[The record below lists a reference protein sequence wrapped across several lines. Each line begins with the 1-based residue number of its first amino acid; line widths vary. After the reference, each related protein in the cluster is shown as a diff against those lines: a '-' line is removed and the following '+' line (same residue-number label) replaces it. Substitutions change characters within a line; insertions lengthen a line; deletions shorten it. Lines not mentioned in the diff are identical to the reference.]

1 MNKTVNINLGGVVFH
16 IDEEAYLKLS
26 NYLDAIK
33 RSLNNT
39 NGQDEIIKD
48 IELRIAELISAKHS
62 SDKQVIVMSEIDE
75 VIAIMGQPEDYRIDG
90 ETGETDQANSEATSP
105 QPSSKSYKSKK
116 LYRDKDDAMIGGV
129 LAGLGYYFGIERVY
143 LRLILL
149 AALFFYGFGFLTY
162 IILWIVIPEAKT
174 TSEKLEM
181 KGEPVNIS
189 SIEKKVREEFN
200 SVSEKIKNKDYDS
213 LGNQLKSNASKVGS
227 TLSEVIHTIIKLIG
241 KIAGIC
247 IVVLSILFLIGLTLA
262 SFALSSTTFIE
273 FPWTN
278 YLLAGNLAEYP
289 TWIFGLMMWLALGIP
304 ALFITLLG
312 FKLISPR
319 SNSIGKPAKYT
330 LITLCILAFIALS
343 YVGVEQVSAFKL
355 AGKSIQKDALPIT
368 NKDTLHIRFQHD
380 ESFGTEDEEN
390 AFLVTE
396 DAQNHSVIYS
406 NNIRFNVYKSA
417 DASTYLEIVRK
428 ARGKKAV
435 EARVAA
441 EKINYSYSFSNKQLI
456 LNDFLLTDVKNKFR
470 NQEVI
475 INLYVPE
482 GMHFMT
488 DSSVQNFDESDN
500 SFFNL
505 HHSSDAYLYRVES
518 NKVVCTNCPPEED
531 ENEDTNGGVSI
542 HVDQDSTSTGVS
554 INKTGVH
561 VNLQT
566 NN

>member
-1 MNKTVNINLGGVVFH
+1 MNKTVNINLGGIVFH
-16 IDEEAYLKLS
+16 IDEEAFLKLS

-39 NGQDEIIKD
+39 AGQDEIIKD

-62 SDKQVIVMSEIDE
+62 SEKQVIVMSELDE
-75 VIAIMGQPEDYRIDG
+75 VIAVMGQPEDYRIEG
-90 ETGETDQANSEATSP
+90 ESDEKAQPRTDFTS
-105 QPSSKSYKSKK
+105 SSNTPKSKK

-129 LAGLGYYFGIERVY
+129 LSGLGYYFGIERVY

-149 AALFFYGFGFLTY
+149 VALLFYGFGFLTY

-200 SVSEKIKNKDYDS
+200 NVSEKIKNKDYDS
-213 LGNQLKSNASKVGS
+213 LGNQLKSNASKVGL
-227 TLSEVIHTIIKLIG
+227 TLSEVIHNVIRLFG
-241 KIAGIC
+241 KITGI
-247 IVVLSILFLIGLTLA
+247 ILVVISILFLVGITFV
-262 SFALSSTTFIE
+262 SFTFNSTSFTE

-278 YLLAGNLAEYP
+278 YILAGNLAEYP
-289 TWIFGLMMWLALGIP
+289 SWGFGILTWFALGIP
-304 ALFITLLG
+304 AFFVTLLG

-319 SNSIGKPAKYT
+319 SNSIGKPAKIT
-330 LITLCILAFIALS
+330 LITLCILSFIALS
-343 YVGVEQVSAFKL
+343 YVAVSQVSEYKM

-368 NKDTLHIRFQHD
+368 AKDTLNISFQHD
-380 ESFGTEDEEN
+380 ESFGSEEGED

-428 ARGKKAV
+428 ARGKKAT
-435 EARVAA
+435 EARNAA
-441 EKINYSYSFSNKQLI
+441 EKINYSYSFSNNNLV

-482 GMHFMT
+482 GLHFKT
-488 DSSVQNFDESDN
+488 DSSVQDHDDSDN
-500 SFFNL
+500 TFFNL
-505 HHSSDAYLYRVES
+505 HYSSDDYLYRVAS
-518 NKVVCTNCPPEED
+518 QKVMCTNCPPEEND
-531 ENEDTNGGVSI
+531 NQDVNGGVSMHI
-542 HVDQDSTSTGVS
+542 DEDSVSTEVS
-554 INKTGVH
+554 INKDGVR
-561 VNLQT
+561 VNHQK
-566 NN
+566 NK

>member
-48 IELRIAELISAKHS
+48 IELRIGELISTKHS
-62 SDKQVIVMSEIDE
+62 SEKQVIVMSELDE
-75 VIAIMGQPEDYRIDG
+75 VIAVMGQPEDYRIEGDI
-90 ETGETDQANSEATSP
+90 TDDE
-105 QPSSKSYKSKK
+105 QPKTNFSSSSNTPKSKK

-129 LAGLGYYFGIERVY
+129 LSGLGYYFGIERVY

-149 AALFFYGFGFLTY
+149 VSLLLFGFGFLTY

-200 SVSEKIKNKDYDS
+200 NVSEKIKNKDYDS
-213 LGNQLKSNASKVGS
+213 LGNQLKSNASKAGS

-241 KIAGIC
+241 KIAGI
-247 IVVLSILFLIGLTLA
+247 ILVVLSILFLVALTLA

-304 ALFITLLG
+304 AFFVTLLG

-319 SNSIGKPAKYT
+319 SNSIGNPAKYT

-343 YVGVEQVSAFKL
+343 YVGVEQVSEFKM
-355 AGKSIQKDALPIT
+355 AGKSIQKDTLPIMAL
-368 NKDTLHIRFQHD
+368 DTIQISFQHD
-380 ESFGTEDEEN
+380 ESFGTEEDEN
-390 AFLVTE
+390 SFLVTE

-428 ARGKKAV
+428 ARGKKAT
-435 EARVAA
+435 EARNSA
-441 EKINYSYSFSNKQLI
+441 EKINYSYSFSNNNLV

-482 GMHFMT
+482 GLHFKT
-488 DSSVQNFDESDN
+488 DSSVQQFDDSDN

-505 HHSSDAYLYRVES
+505 HCSSSDYLYRVDS
-518 NKVVCTNCPPEED
+518 LKVKCTNCPPEE
-531 ENEDTNGGVSI
+531 NEDDDSQGGVSI
-542 HVDQDSTSTGVS
+542 HVDEDSTSTQVS
-554 INKTGVH
+554 INEKGVR
-561 VNLQT
+561 VNHQK
-566 NN
+566 NK

>member
-1 MNKTVNINLGGVVFH
+1 MNKTVNINLGGIVFH

-33 RSLNNT
+33 RSLANT
-39 NGQDEIIKD
+39 SGQDEIIKD
-48 IELRIAELISAKHS
+48 IELRIAELISDKHS
-62 SDKQVIVMSEIDE
+62 SEKQVIVMSELDE
-75 VIAIMGQPEDYRIDG
+75 VIAVMGQPEDYRIEGD
-90 ETGETDQANSEATSP
+90 TNDADQPKTENGNSSAKT
-105 QPSSKSYKSKK
+105 KSKK

-129 LAGLGYYFGIERVY
+129 LSGLGYYFGIERVY

-149 AALFFYGFGFLTY
+149 VALLFYGFGFLTY

-200 SVSEKIKNKDYDS
+200 NVSDKIKNKDYDS
-213 LGNQLKSNASKVGS
+213 LGNQLKSNANKVGL
-227 TLSEVIHTIIKLIG
+227 TLSEVIHNVIKLFG
-241 KIAGIC
+241 KIAGI
-247 IVVLSILFLIGLTLA
+247 ILVVFSVLSLVGITFL
-262 SFALSSTTFIE
+262 SFTFSSTTLTV

-278 YLLAGNLAEYP
+278 YILAGNLAEYP
-289 TWIFGLMMWLALGIP
+289 TWIFGLLTWLALGIP
-304 ALFITLLG
+304 AFFVTLLG
-312 FKLISPR
+312 FKLITPR

-330 LITLCILAFIALS
+330 LLTLCILSFIALS
-343 YVGVEQVSAFKL
+343 FVGVSQVSEYKL

-368 NKDTLHIRFQHD
+368 ANDTLNISFQHD
-380 ESFGTEDEEN
+380 ESFGSEEGEDS
-390 AFLVTE
+390 FLVTQ

-417 DASTYLEIVRK
+417 DATTYLEIVRK
-428 ARGKKAV
+428 ARGKKAT
-435 EARVAA
+435 EARNSA
-441 EKINYSYSFSNKQLI
+441 EKINYSYSFSNNNLV

-482 GMHFMT
+482 GLHFKT
-488 DSSVQNFDESDN
+488 DSSVQQFDDSDN

-505 HHSSDAYLYRVES
+505 HYSSSDYLYRVDS
-518 NKVVCTNCPPEED
+518 QKVKCTNCPPEEND
-531 ENEDTNGGVSI
+531 DNNVNGGISI
-542 HVDQDSTSTGVS
+542 NVDEDSTSTEVS
-554 INKTGVH
+554 INENGVR
-561 VNLQT
+561 VNQHK
-566 NN
+566 NK

>member
-1 MNKTVNINLGGVVFH
+1 MNKTVNINLGGIVFH

-33 RSLNNT
+33 RSLANT
-39 NGQDEIIKD
+39 SGQDEIIKD

-62 SDKQVIVMSEIDE
+62 SEKQVIVMSELDQ
-75 VIAIMGQPEDYRIDG
+75 VIAVMGQPEDYRIEGDINDA
-90 ETGETDQANSEATSP
+90 DQPKTENGNSSAKT
-105 QPSSKSYKSKK
+105 KSKK

-129 LAGLGYYFGIERVY
+129 LSGLGYYFGIERVY

-149 AALFFYGFGFLTY
+149 VSLLLFGFGFLTY

-200 SVSEKIKNKDYDS
+200 NVSEKIKNKDYDS
-213 LGNQLKSNASKVGS
+213 LGNQLKSNANKVGL

-241 KIAGIC
+241 KIAGI
-247 IVVLSILFLIGLTLA
+247 ILVVLSILFLVALTLA
-262 SFALSSTTFIE
+262 SFALGSTTFVE

-289 TWIFGLMMWLALGIP
+289 TWIFGLLTWFALGIP
-304 ALFITLLG
+304 AFFVTLLG
-312 FKLISPR
+312 FKLITPR
-319 SNSIGKPAKYT
+319 SNSIGNPAKYT

-343 YVGVEQVSAFKL
+343 YVGVEQVSEFKM

-368 NKDTLHIRFQHD
+368 VLDTIQISFQHD
-380 ESFGTEDEEN
+380 ESFGTEEDEN
-390 AFLVTE
+390 SFLVTE
-396 DAQNHSVIYS
+396 DAQNNSVIYS

-428 ARGKKAV
+428 ARGKKAT
-435 EARVAA
+435 EARNSA

-482 GMHFMT
+482 GLHFKT
-488 DSSVQNFDESDN
+488 DSSVQQFDDSDN

-505 HHSSDAYLYRVES
+505 HYSSSDYLYRVDS
-518 NKVVCTNCPPEED
+518 QKVKCTNCPPEEND
-531 ENEDTNGGVSI
+531 DNNVNGGISI
-542 HVDQDSTSTGVS
+542 NVDEDSNSTEVS
-554 INKTGVH
+554 INEAGVR
-561 VNLQT
+561 VNQHK
-566 NN
+566 NK

>member
-1 MNKTVNINLGGVVFH
+1 MNKTVNINLGGIVFH

-33 RSLNNT
+33 RSLANT
-39 NGQDEIIKD
+39 SGQDEIIKD
-48 IELRIAELISAKHS
+48 IELRIAELISDKHS
-62 SDKQVIVMSEIDE
+62 SEKQVIVMSELDE
-75 VIAIMGQPEDYRIDG
+75 VIAVMGQPEDYRIEGD
-90 ETGETDQANSEATSP
+90 TNDADQPKTENGNSSAKT
-105 QPSSKSYKSKK
+105 KSKK

-129 LAGLGYYFGIERVY
+129 LSGLGYYFGIERVY

-149 AALFFYGFGFLTY
+149 VALLFYGFGFLTY

-200 SVSEKIKNKDYDS
+200 NVSDKIKNKDYDS
-213 LGNQLKSNASKVGS
+213 LGNQLKSNANKVGL
-227 TLSEVIHTIIKLIG
+227 TLSEVIHNVIKLFG
-241 KIAGIC
+241 KIAGI
-247 IVVLSILFLIGLTLA
+247 ILVVFSVMCLVGITFLSFT
-262 SFALSSTTFIE
+262 FSSTTFTV

-278 YLLAGNLAEYP
+278 YILAGNLAEYP
-289 TWIFGLMMWLALGIP
+289 TWIFGLLTWLALGIP
-304 ALFITLLG
+304 AFFVTLLG
-312 FKLISPR
+312 FKLITPR

-330 LITLCILAFIALS
+330 LLTLCILSFIALS
-343 YVGVEQVSAFKL
+343 FVGVSQVSEYKL

-368 NKDTLHIRFQHD
+368 ANDTLNISFQHD
-380 ESFGTEDEEN
+380 ESFGSEEGEDS
-390 AFLVTE
+390 FLVTQ

-417 DASTYLEIVRK
+417 DATTYLEIVRK
-428 ARGKKAV
+428 ARGKKAT
-435 EARVAA
+435 EARNSA
-441 EKINYSYSFSNKQLI
+441 EKINYSYSFSNNNLV

-482 GMHFMT
+482 GLHFKT
-488 DSSVQNFDESDN
+488 DSSVQQFDDSDN

-505 HHSSDAYLYRVES
+505 HYSSSDYLYRVDS
-518 NKVVCTNCPPEED
+518 QKVKCTNCPPEEND
-531 ENEDTNGGVSI
+531 DNNVNGGISI
-542 HVDQDSTSTGVS
+542 NVDEDSTSTEVS
-554 INKTGVH
+554 INENGVR
-561 VNLQT
+561 VNQHK
-566 NN
+566 NK

>member
-1 MNKTVNINLGGVVFH
+1 MNKTVNINLGGIVFH

-39 NGQDEIIKD
+39 TGQDEIIKD

-62 SDKQVIVMSEIDE
+62 SEKQVIIMSEIDE
-75 VIAIMGQPEDYRIDG
+75 VIAVMGQPEDYRIEG
-90 ETGETDQANSEATSP
+90 ESNEKDQPRTDFTS
-105 QPSSKSYKSKK
+105 SSNTPKSKK

-129 LAGLGYYFGIERVY
+129 LSGLGYYFGIERVY

-200 SVSEKIKNKDYDS
+200 NVSDKIKNKDYDS
-213 LGNQLKSNASKVGS
+213 LGNQLKSNASKVGL

-241 KIAGIC
+241 KTAGI
-247 IVVLSILFLIGLTLA
+247 ILVVLSILFLIGLTLA

-273 FPWTN
+273 FPLTN
-278 YLLAGNLAEYP
+278 YILAGNLAEYP
-289 TWIFGLMMWLALGIP
+289 TWIFVLMMWLALGIP
-304 ALFITLLG
+304 AFFVTLLG

-319 SNSIGKPAKYT
+319 SNSIGNPAKYT

-343 YVGVEQVSAFKL
+343 YVGVEQVSEFKM

-368 NKDTLHIRFQHD
+368 AKDTLNISFQHD
-380 ESFGTEDEEN
+380 ESFGTEEDEN
-390 AFLVTE
+390 SFLVTE

-428 ARGKKAV
+428 ARGKKAT
-435 EARVAA
+435 EARNAA
-441 EKINYSYSFSNKQLI
+441 EKINYSYSFSNNNLV

-482 GMHFMT
+482 GLHFKT
-488 DSSVQNFDESDN
+488 DSSVQDHDDSDN
-500 SFFNL
+500 TFFNL
-505 HHSSDAYLYRVES
+505 HYSSDDYLYRVAS
-518 NKVVCTNCPPEED
+518 QKVMCTNCPPEEN
-531 ENEDTNGGVSI
+531 ENQDVNGGVSMHI
-542 HVDQDSTSTGVS
+542 DEDSVSTEVS
-554 INKTGVH
+554 INKDGVH
-561 VNLQT
+561 VNHQK
-566 NN
+566 NK

>member
-1 MNKTVNINLGGVVFH
+1 MNKTVNINLGGIVFH

-33 RSLNNT
+33 RSLANT
-39 NGQDEIIKD
+39 SGQDEIIKD

-62 SDKQVIVMSEIDE
+62 SEKQVIVMSELDE
-75 VIAIMGQPEDYRIDG
+75 VIAVMGQPEDYRIEGD
-90 ETGETDQANSEATSP
+90 TNDTDQPKTENGNSSAKT
-105 QPSSKSYKSKK
+105 KSKK

-129 LAGLGYYFGIERVY
+129 LSGLGYYFGIERVY

-149 AALFFYGFGFLTY
+149 VALLFYGFGFLTY

-200 SVSEKIKNKDYDS
+200 NVSDKIKNKDYDS
-213 LGNQLKSNASKVGS
+213 LGNQLKSNANKVGL
-227 TLSEVIHTIIKLIG
+227 TLSEVIHNVIKLFG
-241 KIAGIC
+241 KIAGI
-247 IVVLSILFLIGLTLA
+247 ILVVFSVLCLIGITFV
-262 SFALSSTTFIE
+262 SFTFSSTTLTV

-278 YLLAGNLAEYP
+278 YILAGNLAEYP
-289 TWIFGLMMWLALGIP
+289 TWIFGLLTWFALGIP
-304 ALFITLLG
+304 AFFVTLLG
-312 FKLISPR
+312 FKLITPR
-319 SNSIGKPAKYT
+319 SNSIGKSAKYT
-330 LITLCILAFIALS
+330 LLTLCILSFIALS
-343 YVGVEQVSAFKL
+343 FVGVSQVSEYKL

-368 NKDTLHIRFQHD
+368 ANDTLNISFQHD
-380 ESFGTEDEEN
+380 ESFGSEEGEDS
-390 AFLVTE
+390 FLVTQ

-417 DASTYLEIVRK
+417 DAKTYLEIVRK
-428 ARGKKAV
+428 ARGKKAT
-435 EARVAA
+435 EARNSA
-441 EKINYSYSFSNKQLI
+441 EKINYSYSFSNNNLV

-482 GMHFMT
+482 GLHFKT
-488 DSSVQNFDESDN
+488 DSSVQQFDDSDN

-505 HHSSDAYLYRVES
+505 HYSSSDYLYRVDS
-518 NKVVCTNCPPEED
+518 QKVKCTNCPPEEND
-531 ENEDTNGGVSI
+531 DNNVNGGISI
-542 HVDQDSTSTGVS
+542 NVDEDSTSTEVS
-554 INKTGVH
+554 INENGVR
-561 VNLQT
+561 VNQHK
-566 NN
+566 NK

>member
-1 MNKTVNINLGGVVFH
+1 MNKTVNINLGGIVFH

-62 SDKQVIVMSEIDE
+62 SEKQVIVMSELDE
-75 VIAIMGQPEDYRIDG
+75 VIAVMGQPEDYRIEGDAN
-90 ETGETDQANSEATSP
+90 ETEQPKTDFTTGSNTAKT
-105 QPSSKSYKSKK
+105 KSKK

-129 LAGLGYYFGIERVY
+129 LSGLGYYFGIERVY

-149 AALFFYGFGFLTY
+149 VSLLFFGFGFLTY

-200 SVSEKIKNKDYDS
+200 NVSEKIKNKDYDS
-213 LGNQLKSNASKVGS
+213 LGNQLKSNASKAGS
-227 TLSEVIHTIIKLIG
+227 TLSEVIHSIIKLIG
-241 KIAGIC
+241 KIAGI
-247 IVVLSILFLIGLTLA
+247 ILVVLSLLFLVALTLA

-304 ALFITLLG
+304 AFFVTLLG

-319 SNSIGKPAKYT
+319 SNSIGNPAKYT

-343 YVGVEQVSAFKL
+343 YVGVEQVSEFKM

-368 NKDTLHIRFQHD
+368 ALDTIQISFQHD
-380 ESFGTEDEEN
+380 ESFGTEEDEN
-390 AFLVTE
+390 SFLVTE

-428 ARGKKAV
+428 ARGKKAA
-435 EARVAA
+435 EARNAA
-441 EKINYSYSFSNKQLI
+441 EKINYSYSFSNNNLV

-482 GMHFMT
+482 SLHFKT
-488 DSSVQNFDESDN
+488 DSSVQQYDDSDN

-505 HHSSDAYLYRVES
+505 HYSSADYLYRVES
-518 NKVVCTNCPPEED
+518 QKVVCTNCPPEEN
-531 ENEDTNGGVSI
+531 ENEVVNGGVSI
-542 HVDQDSTSTGVS
+542 NVDEDSTSTQVS
-554 INKTGVH
+554 INEKGVR
-561 VNLQT
+561 VNHQK
-566 NN
+566 NK

>member
-33 RSLNNT
+33 RSLANT
-39 NGQDEIIKD
+39 TGQDEIIKD

-62 SDKQVIVMSEIDE
+62 SEKQVIVMSELDE
-75 VIAIMGQPEDYRIDG
+75 VIAIMGQPEDYRIEG
-90 ETGETDQANSEATSP
+90 EETEAEQPKTENVSASNST
-105 QPSSKSYKSKK
+105 KTKSKK

-129 LAGLGYYFGIERVY
+129 LSGLGYYFGIERVY

-149 AALFFYGFGFLTY
+149 VALLFYGFGFLTY

-213 LGNQLKSNASKVGS
+213 MGEQLKSNANKLGN
-227 TLSEVIHTIIKLIG
+227 TLTDIIHSIIKLIG
-241 KIAGIC
+241 KIAGI
-247 IVVLSILFLIGLTLA
+247 ILVVISVLCLVGITLM
-262 SFALSSTTFIE
+262 SFTFSSTTFTE

-278 YLLAGNLAEYP
+278 YILAGNLAEYP
-289 TWIFGLMMWLALGIP
+289 SWIFGILTWFALGIP
-304 ALFITLLG
+304 AFFVTLLG

-319 SNSIGKPAKYT
+319 SNSIGKPAKIT
-330 LITLCILAFIALS
+330 LITLCILSVIVLS
-343 YVGVEQVSAFKL
+343 FVAVSQVSEYKL
-355 AGKSIQKDALPIT
+355 AGKSIQKDALPIAA
-368 NKDTLHIRFQHD
+368 NDTLSISFQHD
-380 ESFGTEDEEN
+380 ESFGSDEGED
-390 AFLVTE
+390 AFLVTQ
-396 DAQNHSVIYS
+396 DAQNNSVIYS

-428 ARGKKAV
+428 ARGKKAT
-435 EARVAA
+435 EARNSA

-482 GMHFMT
+482 GLHFKT
-488 DSSVQNFDESDN
+488 DSSVQQFDDSDN

-505 HHSSDAYLYRVES
+505 HYSSSDYLYRVDS
-518 NKVVCTNCPPEED
+518 LKVKCTNCPPEE
-531 ENEDTNGGVSI
+531 NEDDDMQGGVSI
-542 HVDQDSTSTGVS
+542 NVDEDSTSTQVS
-554 INKTGVH
+554 INEKGVR
-561 VNLQT
+561 VNHQK

>member
-39 NGQDEIIKD
+39 TGQDEIIKD
-48 IELRIAELISAKHS
+48 IELRIGELISAKHS
-62 SDKQVIVMSEIDE
+62 SEKQVIVMSELDE
-75 VIAIMGQPEDYRIDG
+75 VIAIMGQPEDYRIEEEISGADHQKADF
-90 ETGETDQANSEATSP
+90 TTS
-105 QPSSKSYKSKK
+105 SNTAKTKSKK

-129 LAGLGYYFGIERVY
+129 LSGLGYYFGIERVY

-149 AALFFYGFGFLTY
+149 AALLFYGIGFLTY

-181 KGEPVNIS
+181 KGEPVNIT

-200 SVSEKIKNKDYDS
+200 NVSEKIKNKDYDS
-213 LGNQLKSNASKVGS
+213 LGNQLKSNANKVGN
-227 TLSEVIHTIIKLIG
+227 TLTDIIHSIIKLVG
-241 KIAGIC
+241 KITGI
-247 IVVLSILFLIGLTLA
+247 ILVVISLLFLIGITFV
-262 SFALSSTTFIE
+262 SFTVSSTTFTE

-278 YLLAGNLAEYP
+278 YILAGNLSEYP
-289 TWIFGLMMWLALGIP
+289 SWIFGLLTWLALGIP
-304 ALFITLLG
+304 AFFVTLLG

-319 SNSIGKPAKYT
+319 SNSIGNPAKYT
-330 LITLCILAFIALS
+330 LITLCILSIIVLS
-343 YVGVEQVSAFKL
+343 YVGVSQVAEYKL

-368 NKDTLHIRFQHD
+368 AKDTLNISFQHD
-380 ESFGTEDEEN
+380 ESFGSDEGED
-390 AFLVTE
+390 AFLVTQ

-428 ARGKKAV
+428 ARGKKAT
-435 EARVAA
+435 EARNSA
-441 EKINYSYSFSNKQLI
+441 EKINYSYSFSNNNLV

-482 GMHFMT
+482 GLHFKT
-488 DSSVQNFDESDN
+488 DSSVQQFDDSDN

-505 HHSSDAYLYRVES
+505 HYSSSDYLYRVDS
-518 NKVVCTNCPPEED
+518 LKVKCTNCPPEE
-531 ENEDTNGGVSI
+531 NEDDDSQGGVSI
-542 HVDQDSTSTGVS
+542 HVDEDSTSTQVS
-554 INKTGVH
+554 INEKGVR
-561 VNLQT
+561 VNHQK
-566 NN
+566 NK

>member
-1 MNKTVNINLGGVVFH
+1 MNKTVNINLGGIVFH

-33 RSLNNT
+33 RSLANT
-39 NGQDEIIKD
+39 SGQDEIIKD

-62 SDKQVIVMSEIDE
+62 SEKQVIVMSELDQ
-75 VIAIMGQPEDYRIDG
+75 VIAVMGQPEDYRIEGDINDA
-90 ETGETDQANSEATSP
+90 DQPKTENGNSSAKT
-105 QPSSKSYKSKK
+105 KSKK

-129 LAGLGYYFGIERVY
+129 LSGLGYYFGIERVY

-149 AALFFYGFGFLTY
+149 VSLLLFGFGFLTY

-200 SVSEKIKNKDYDS
+200 NVSEKIKNKDYDS
-213 LGNQLKSNASKVGS
+213 LGNQLKSNANKVGL

-241 KIAGIC
+241 KIAGI
-247 IVVLSILFLIGLTLA
+247 ILVVLSILFLVALTLA
-262 SFALSSTTFIE
+262 SFALGSTTFVE

-289 TWIFGLMMWLALGIP
+289 TWIFGLLTWFALGIP
-304 ALFITLLG
+304 AFFVTLLG
-312 FKLISPR
+312 FKLITPR
-319 SNSIGKPAKYT
+319 SNSIGNPAKYT

-343 YVGVEQVSAFKL
+343 YVGVEQVSEFKM

-368 NKDTLHIRFQHD
+368 VLDTIQISFQHD
-380 ESFGTEDEEN
+380 ESFGTEEDEN
-390 AFLVTE
+390 SFLVTE
-396 DAQNHSVIYS
+396 DAQNNSVIYS

-428 ARGKKAV
+428 ARGKKAT
-435 EARVAA
+435 EARNSA

-482 GMHFMT
+482 GLHFKT
-488 DSSVQNFDESDN
+488 DSSVQQFDDSDN

-505 HHSSDAYLYRVES
+505 HYSSSDYLYRVDS
-518 NKVVCTNCPPEED
+518 QKVKCTNCPPEEND
-531 ENEDTNGGVSI
+531 DNNVNGGISI
-542 HVDQDSTSTGVS
+542 NVDEDSTSTQVS
-554 INKTGVH
+554 INEKGVR
-561 VNLQT
+561 VNQHK
-566 NN
+566 NK

>member
-1 MNKTVNINLGGVVFH
+1 MNKTVNINLGGIVFH
-16 IDEEAYLKLS
+16 IDEEAFLKLS

-39 NGQDEIIKD
+39 AGQDEIIKD

-62 SDKQVIVMSEIDE
+62 SEKQVIVMSELDE
-75 VIAIMGQPEDYRIDG
+75 VIAVMGQPEDYRIEGDTN
-90 ETGETDQANSEATSP
+90 EADQPKAENGNSSAKT
-105 QPSSKSYKSKK
+105 KTKK

-129 LAGLGYYFGIERVY
+129 LSGLGYYFGIERVY

-149 AALFFYGFGFLTY
+149 VALLFYGFGFLTY

-200 SVSEKIKNKDYDS
+200 NVSDKIKNKDYDS
-213 LGNQLKSNASKVGS
+213 LGNQLKSNASKVGL
-227 TLSEVIHTIIKLIG
+227 TLSEVIHNVIKLFG
-241 KIAGIC
+241 KIVGIVL
-247 IVVLSILFLIGLTLA
+247 VVFSVLCLVGITFV
-262 SFALSSTTFIE
+262 SFTFSSTSFTE

-278 YLLAGNLAEYP
+278 YILAGNLAEYP
-289 TWIFGLMMWLALGIP
+289 AWIFGLLTWFALGIP
-304 ALFITLLG
+304 AFFVTLLG
-312 FKLISPR
+312 FKLITPR

-330 LITLCILAFIALS
+330 LLTLCILSFIALS
-343 YVGVEQVSAFKL
+343 YVGVSQVSEYKL
-355 AGKSIQKDALPIT
+355 AGKSIQKDALPVT
-368 NKDTLHIRFQHD
+368 AKDTLNISFQHD
-380 ESFGTEDEEN
+380 ESFGSEEGED
-390 AFLVTE
+390 AFLVTQ

-417 DASTYLEIVRK
+417 DSTTYLEIVRK
-428 ARGKKAV
+428 ARGKKAT
-435 EARVAA
+435 EARNSA
-441 EKINYSYSFSNKQLI
+441 ENINYSYSFSNNNLV

-482 GMHFMT
+482 GLHFKT
-488 DSSVQNFDESDN
+488 DSSVQQFDDSDN

-505 HHSSDAYLYRVES
+505 HYSSSDYLYRVDS
-518 NKVVCTNCPPEED
+518 QKVACTNCPPEEND
-531 ENEDTNGGVSI
+531 DNDVNGGISI
-542 HVDQDSTSTGVS
+542 NVDEDSTSTEVS
-554 INKTGVH
+554 INEAGVR
-561 VNLQT
+561 VNQRK
-566 NN
+566 NK